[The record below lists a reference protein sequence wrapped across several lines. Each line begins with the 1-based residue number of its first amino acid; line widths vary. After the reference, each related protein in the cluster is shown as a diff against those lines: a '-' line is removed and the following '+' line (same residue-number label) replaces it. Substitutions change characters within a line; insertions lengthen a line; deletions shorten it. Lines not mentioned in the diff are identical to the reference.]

1 MKNYPALFS
10 SFTLNGLEIPNRI
23 VMAPMTRSFS
33 PGGHPTEDV
42 AAYYRRRA
50 EGGVGLIITEGTT
63 IDHPS
68 ASMDDKIPDFHS
80 KPALD
85 GWKRVAAEVHEGGG
99 LIMPQLWHTGS
110 MRFEGSGLN
119 PDASTLSPSGL
130 KYPGKEVGK
139 AMTKQDVTDI
149 ADAFAKGTEAARE
162 AGFDGVQFHG
172 AHGYLIDT
180 FFWEGT
186 NERDDEYGG
195 ALEERTAFA
204 VEIIEK
210 ARAAVGKDFPLII
223 RISQWKQQDFEHKM
237 ATDPE
242 KLKAFLKPMVD
253 AGIDC
258 FDCSTR
264 RFWESEF
271 EGSDLNFA
279 GWTKQLTGLPT
290 ITVGSVGLSGEFVAG
305 MGGESSQAAP
315 IDGLIERL
323 EKGEFD
329 LVGVGRALLSDPE
342 WANKIRAGN
351 FDQLK
356 AFERDHMMSLS

>member
-1 MKNYPALFS
+1 MTQYPSLFTP
-10 SFTLNGLEIPNRI
+10 FTFNGLEIPNRV

-33 PGGHPTEDV
+33 PGGQPTEDV

-68 ASMDDKIPDFHS
+68 ASMDDKIPDFHTKAS
-80 KPALD
+80 LD
-85 GWKRVAAEVHEGGG
+85 GWRRVADDVHEAGG

-110 MRFEGSGLN
+110 MRFEGTGLN

-130 KYPGKEVGK
+130 KYPGKEVGQ

-149 ADAFAKGTEAARE
+149 ADAFAKGAEAARE
-162 AGFDGVQFHG
+162 AGFDGAQFHG

-186 NERDDEYGG
+186 NVRDDEYGG
-195 ALEERTAFA
+195 ELEQRTAFA

-210 ARAAVGKDFPLII
+210 SRAAVGKDFPLII
-223 RISQWKQQDFEHKM
+223 RLSQWKQQDFDHKM
-237 ATDPE
+237 ATDPD
-242 KLKAFLKPMVD
+242 KLLAFLQPLVD

-264 RFWESEF
+264 RFWEPEF

-279 GWTKQLTGLPT
+279 GWTKKLTGLPT

-305 MGGESSQAAP
+305 MGGESSEAAP
-315 IDGLIERL
+315 IDGLVERL
-323 EKGEFD
+323 DKGEFD
-329 LVGVGRALLSDPE
+329 LVGVGRALLTDPN
-342 WANKIRAGN
+342 WVAKIRDGR
-351 FDQLK
+351 FDELMT
-356 AFERDHMMSLS
+356 FEREHFMSLS

>member
-1 MKNYPALFS
+1 MTHYPALFS

-68 ASMDDKIPDFHS
+68 ASMDDKIPDFHT
-80 KPALD
+80 KQALD

-139 AMTKQDVTDI
+139 AMTQQDITDI

-210 ARAAVGKDFPLII
+210 ARAAVGKDFPLIL
-223 RISQWKQQDFEHKM
+223 RISQWKQQDFDHKM

-242 KLKAFLKPMVD
+242 KLKAFLQPLVD
-253 AGIDC
+253 AGLDC

-264 RFWESEF
+264 RFWEPEF
-271 EGSDLNFA
+271 
-279 GWTKQLTGLPT
+279 
-290 ITVGSVGLSGEFVAG
+290 
-305 MGGESSQAAP
+305 
-315 IDGLIERL
+315 
-323 EKGEFD
+323 
-329 LVGVGRALLSDPE
+329 
-342 WANKIRAGN
+342 
-351 FDQLK
+351 
-356 AFERDHMMSLS
+356 

>member
-1 MKNYPALFS
+1 MTQYPSLFTP
-10 SFTLNGLEIPNRI
+10 FTFNGLEIPNRV

-33 PGGHPTEDV
+33 PGGQPTEDV

-68 ASMDDKIPDFHS
+68 ASMDDKIPDFHTKAS
-80 KPALD
+80 LD
-85 GWKRVAAEVHEGGG
+85 GWRRVADEVHEAGG

-110 MRFEGSGLN
+110 MRFEGTGLN

-130 KYPGKEVGK
+130 KYPGKEVGQ

-149 ADAFAKGTEAARE
+149 ADAFAKGAEAARE
-162 AGFDGVQFHG
+162 AGFDGAQFHG

-186 NERDDEYGG
+186 NIRDDEYGG
-195 ALEERTAFA
+195 ELEQRTAFA

-210 ARAAVGKDFPLII
+210 SRAAVGKDFPLII
-223 RISQWKQQDFEHKM
+223 RLSQWKQQDFEHKM
-237 ATDPE
+237 ATDPD
-242 KLKAFLKPMVD
+242 KLLAFLQPLVE

-264 RFWESEF
+264 RFWEPEF

-279 GWTKQLTGLPT
+279 GWTKKLTGLPT

-305 MGGESSQAAP
+305 MGGESSEAAP
-315 IDGLIERL
+315 IDGLVERL
-323 EKGEFD
+323 DKGEFD
-329 LVGVGRALLSDPE
+329 LVGVGRALLTDPN
-342 WANKIRAGN
+342 WVAKIRDGR
-351 FDQLK
+351 FDELMT
-356 AFERDHMMSLS
+356 FEREHFMSLS

>member
-1 MKNYPALFS
+1 MTQYPSLFTP
-10 SFTLNGLEIPNRI
+10 FTFNGLEIPNRV

-33 PGGHPTEDV
+33 PGGQPTEDV

-68 ASMDDKIPDFHS
+68 ASMDDKIPDFHTKAS
-80 KPALD
+80 LD
-85 GWKRVAAEVHEGGG
+85 GWRRVADEVHEAGG

-110 MRFEGSGLN
+110 MRFEGTGLN

-130 KYPGKEVGK
+130 KYPGKEVGQ

-149 ADAFAKGTEAARE
+149 ADAFAKGAEAARE
-162 AGFDGVQFHG
+162 AGFDGAQFHG

-186 NERDDEYGG
+186 NVRDDEYGG
-195 ALEERTAFA
+195 ELEQRTAFA

-210 ARAAVGKDFPLII
+210 SRAAVGKDFPLII
-223 RISQWKQQDFEHKM
+223 RLSQWKQQDFDHKM
-237 ATDPE
+237 ATDPD
-242 KLKAFLKPMVD
+242 KLLAFLQPLVD

-264 RFWESEF
+264 RFWEPEF

-279 GWTKQLTGLPT
+279 GWTKKLTGLPT

-305 MGGESSQAAP
+305 MGGESSEAAP
-315 IDGLIERL
+315 IDGLVERL
-323 EKGEFD
+323 DKGEFD
-329 LVGVGRALLSDPE
+329 LVGVGRALLTDPN
-342 WANKIRAGN
+342 WVAKIRDGR
-351 FDQLK
+351 FDELMT
-356 AFERDHMMSLS
+356 FEREHFMSLS

>member
-1 MKNYPALFS
+1 MTNYPALFS

-210 ARAAVGKDFPLII
+210 ACAAVGKDFPLII

-264 RFWESEF
+264 RFWEPEF

-329 LVGVGRALLSDPE
+329 LVGVGRALLSDPG

>member
-1 MKNYPALFS
+1 MTNYPALFS

-68 ASMDDKIPDFHS
+68 ASMDDKIPDFHTQQ
-80 KPALD
+80 ALD

-99 LIMPQLWHTGS
+99 LVMPQLWHTGS

-130 KYPGKEVGK
+130 KYPGKQVGK
-139 AMTKQDVTDI
+139 AMSKQDVTDI

-237 ATDPE
+237 ATDPD

-264 RFWESEF
+264 RFWEPEF

-279 GWTKQLTGLPT
+279 GWTKQLTDLPT
-290 ITVGSVGLSGEFVAG
+290 ITVGSVGLTGDFVGG

-323 EKGEFD
+323 EKDEFD

-342 WANKIRAGN
+342 WANKIKAGN

>member
-1 MKNYPALFS
+1 MTQYPSLFS
-10 SFTLNGLEIPNRI
+10 PFTLNGLEIPNRV
-23 VMAPMTRSFS
+23 VMAPMTRSQS
-33 PGGHPTEDV
+33 PQGRPHEEV

-68 ASMDDKIPDFHS
+68 ASMDPNIPDFHTPES
-80 KPALD
+80 LG
-85 GWKRVAAEVHEGGG
+85 GWKRVAAEVHDAGG

-110 MRFEGSGLN
+110 MRRDGTGLN
-119 PDASTLSPSGL
+119 PEASTLSPSGL
-130 KYPGKEVGK
+130 KYPGKEVGA

-186 NERDDEYGG
+186 NIRDDEYGG

-210 ARAAVGKDFPLII
+210 ARAAVGPDFPLII
-223 RISQWKQQDFEHKM
+223 RVSQWKQQDFEHKM
-237 ATDPE
+237 ATDPD
-242 KLKAFLKPMVD
+242 KLQAFLQPMVE

-264 RFWESEF
+264 RFWEPEF
-271 EGSDLNFA
+271 DGSDLNFA
-279 GWTKQLTGLPT
+279 GWAKKLTGLPS
-290 ITVGSVGLSGEFVAG
+290 ITVGSVGLSGEFVSG
-305 MGGESSQAAP
+305 MAGESSEAAP
-315 IDGLIERL
+315 IDALIERL
-323 EKGEFD
+323 DRGEFD
-329 LVGVGRALLSDPE
+329 LVGVGRALLTDPN
-342 WANKIRAGN
+342 WVTKIRDSR
-351 FDQLK
+351 FDELMT
-356 AFERDHMMSLS
+356 FERDHMMSLS

>member
-1 MKNYPALFS
+1 
-10 SFTLNGLEIPNRI
+10 
-23 VMAPMTRSFS
+23 
-33 PGGHPTEDV
+33 
-42 AAYYRRRA
+42 
-50 EGGVGLIITEGTT
+50 
-63 IDHPS
+63 
-68 ASMDDKIPDFHS
+68 MDDKIPDFHT
-80 KPALD
+80 KQALD

-139 AMTKQDVTDI
+139 AMTQQDITDI

-210 ARAAVGKDFPLII
+210 ARAAVGKDFPLIL
-223 RISQWKQQDFEHKM
+223 RISQWKQQDFDHKM

-242 KLKAFLKPMVD
+242 KLKAFLQPLVD
-253 AGIDC
+253 AGLDC

-264 RFWESEF
+264 RFWEPEF

-290 ITVGSVGLSGEFVAG
+290 ITVGSVGLTGEFVAG
-305 MGGESSQAAP
+305 MGGESSEAAP
-315 IDGLIERL
+315 IDGLTERL

>member
-1 MKNYPALFS
+1 MTQYPSLFTP
-10 SFTLNGLEIPNRI
+10 FTFNGLEIPNRV

-33 PGGHPTEDV
+33 PGGQPTEDV

-68 ASMDDKIPDFHS
+68 ASMDDKIPDFHTKAS
-80 KPALD
+80 LD
-85 GWKRVAAEVHEGGG
+85 GWRRVANEVHEAGG

-110 MRFEGSGLN
+110 MRFEGTGLN

-130 KYPGKEVGK
+130 KYPGKEVGQ

-149 ADAFAKGTEAARE
+149 ADAFAKGAEAARE
-162 AGFDGVQFHG
+162 AGFDGAQFHG

-186 NERDDEYGG
+186 NVRDDEYGG
-195 ALEERTAFA
+195 ELEQRTAFA

-210 ARAAVGKDFPLII
+210 SRAAVGKDFPLII
-223 RISQWKQQDFEHKM
+223 RLSQWKQQDFDHKM
-237 ATDPE
+237 ATDPD
-242 KLKAFLKPMVD
+242 KLLAFLQPLVD

-264 RFWESEF
+264 RFWEPEF

-279 GWTKQLTGLPT
+279 GWTKKLTGLPT

-305 MGGESSQAAP
+305 MGGESSEAAP
-315 IDGLIERL
+315 IDGLVERL
-323 EKGEFD
+323 DKGEFD
-329 LVGVGRALLSDPE
+329 LVGVGRALLTDPN
-342 WANKIRAGN
+342 WVAKIRDGL
-351 FDQLK
+351 FDELMT
-356 AFERDHMMSLS
+356 FEREHFMSLS

>member
-1 MKNYPALFS
+1 MTQYPSLFTP
-10 SFTLNGLEIPNRI
+10 FTFNGLEIPNRV

-33 PGGHPTEDV
+33 PGGQPTEDV

-68 ASMDDKIPDFHS
+68 ASMDDKIPDFHTKAS
-80 KPALD
+80 LD
-85 GWKRVAAEVHEGGG
+85 GWRRVADEVHEAGG

-110 MRFEGSGLN
+110 MRFEGTGLN

-130 KYPGKEVGK
+130 KYPGKEVGQ

-149 ADAFAKGTEAARE
+149 ADAFAKGAEAARE
-162 AGFDGVQFHG
+162 AGFDGAQFHG

-186 NERDDEYGG
+186 NIRDDEYGG
-195 ALEERTAFA
+195 ELEQRTAFA

-210 ARAAVGKDFPLII
+210 SRAAVGKDFPLII
-223 RISQWKQQDFEHKM
+223 RLSQWKQQDFDHKM
-237 ATDPE
+237 ATDPD
-242 KLKAFLKPMVD
+242 KLLAFLQPLVD

-264 RFWESEF
+264 RFWEPEF

-279 GWTKQLTGLPT
+279 GWTKKLTGLPT

-305 MGGESSQAAP
+305 MGGESSEAAP
-315 IDGLIERL
+315 IDGLVERL
-323 EKGEFD
+323 DNGEFD
-329 LVGVGRALLSDPE
+329 LVGVGRALLTDPN
-342 WANKIRAGN
+342 WVAKIRDGR
-351 FDQLK
+351 FDELMT
-356 AFERDHMMSLS
+356 FEREHFMSLS

>member
-1 MKNYPALFS
+1 MTQYPSLFTP
-10 SFTLNGLEIPNRI
+10 FTLNGLEIPNRV
-23 VMAPMTRSFS
+23 VMAPMTRSQS
-33 PGGHPTEDV
+33 PGGNPTEDV

-68 ASMDDKIPDFHS
+68 ASMDDKIPDFHTKAS
-80 KPALD
+80 LD
-85 GWKRVAAEVHEGGG
+85 GWRRVADEVHEAGG
-99 LIMPQLWHTGS
+99 LVMPQLWHTGS
-110 MRFEGSGLN
+110 MRYEGTGLN

-130 KYPGKEVGK
+130 KYPGKEVGA

-149 ADAFAKGTEAARE
+149 ADAFAKGAEAARE
-162 AGFDGVQFHG
+162 AGFDGAQFHG

-186 NERDDEYGG
+186 NIRDDEYGG
-195 ALEERTAFA
+195 ALEQRTAFA

-210 ARAAVGKDFPLII
+210 SRAAVGKDFPLII
-223 RISQWKQQDFEHKM
+223 RLSQCKQQYFEHKM
-237 ATDPE
+237 ATDPD
-242 KLKAFLKPMVD
+242 KLLAFLQPMVD

-264 RFWESEF
+264 RFWEPEF

-279 GWTKQLTGLPT
+279 GWTKKLTGLPT

-305 MGGESSQAAP
+305 MGGESSEAAP
-315 IDGLIERL
+315 IDGLVERL
-323 EKGEFD
+323 DKGEFD
-329 LVGVGRALLSDPE
+329 LVGVGRALLTDPN
-342 WANKIRAGN
+342 WVAKIRDGR
-351 FDQLK
+351 FDELMT
-356 AFERDHMMSLS
+356 FERDHMMSLS

>member
-1 MKNYPALFS
+1 MTQYTSLFTP
-10 SFTLNGLEIPNRI
+10 FTFNGLEIPNRV

-33 PGGHPTEDV
+33 PGGQPTEDV

-68 ASMDDKIPDFHS
+68 ASMDDKIPDFHTKAS
-80 KPALD
+80 LD
-85 GWKRVAAEVHEGGG
+85 GWRRVADEVHEAGG

-110 MRFEGSGLN
+110 MRFEGTGLN

-130 KYPGKEVGK
+130 KYPGKEVGQ

-149 ADAFAKGTEAARE
+149 ADAFAKGAEAARE

-186 NERDDEYGG
+186 NIRDDEYGG
-195 ALEERTAFA
+195 ELEQRTAFA

-210 ARAAVGKDFPLII
+210 SRAAVGKDFPLII
-223 RISQWKQQDFEHKM
+223 RLSQWKQQDFDHKM
-237 ATDPE
+237 ATDPD
-242 KLKAFLKPMVD
+242 KLLAFLQPLVD

-264 RFWESEF
+264 RFWEPEF

-279 GWTKQLTGLPT
+279 GWTKKLTGLPT

-305 MGGESSQAAP
+305 MGGESSEAAP
-315 IDGLIERL
+315 IDGLVERL
-323 EKGEFD
+323 DKGEFD
-329 LVGVGRALLSDPE
+329 LVGVGRALLTDPN
-342 WANKIRAGN
+342 WVAKIRDGR
-351 FDQLK
+351 FDELMT
-356 AFERDHMMSLS
+356 FEREHFMSLS

>member
-1 MKNYPALFS
+1 MSHYPSLFTP
-10 SFTLNGLEIPNRI
+10 FTFNGLEVPNRV
-23 VMAPMTRSFS
+23 VMAPMTRSHS
-33 PGGHPTEDV
+33 PNGHPTEDV

-68 ASMDDKIPDFHS
+68 ASMDPSIPDFHT
-80 KPALD
+80 KEALD
-85 GWKRVAAEVHEGGG
+85 GWKRVADEVHEAGG
-99 LIMPQLWHTGS
+99 LVMPQLWHTGS
-110 MRFEGSGLN
+110 MRREGTGLH

-130 KYPGKEVGK
+130 KYPGKEVGE
-139 AMTKQDVTDI
+139 AMTKKDVTDI
-149 ADAFAKGTEAARE
+149 ADAFAKGAVAARE
-162 AGFDGVQFHG
+162 AGFDGAQFHG

-186 NERDDEYGG
+186 NVRDDEYGG

-210 ARAAVGKDFPLII
+210 SRAAVGKDFPLII
-223 RISQWKQQDFEHKM
+223 RLSQWKQQDFEHKM
-237 ATDPE
+237 ANDPD
-242 KLKAFLKPMVD
+242 KLLAFLQPMVD

-264 RFWESEF
+264 RFWEPEF

-279 GWTKQLTGLPT
+279 GWTKKLTGLPT

-305 MGGESSQAAP
+305 MGGESSEAAP
-315 IDGLIERL
+315 IDGLVERL
-323 EKGEFD
+323 DKGEFD
-329 LVGVGRALLSDPE
+329 MVGVGRALLTDPN
-342 WANKIRAGN
+342 WVAKIRDGR
-351 FDQLK
+351 FDELQT
-356 AFERDHMMSLS
+356 FEREHMLSLS

>member
-1 MKNYPALFS
+1 MTQYSALFS
-10 SFTLNGLEIPNRI
+10 PFTLNGLEIPNRI
-23 VMAPMTRSFS
+23 VMAPMTRSHS

-42 AAYYRRRA
+42 AAYYRRRT

-68 ASMDDKIPDFHS
+68 ASMDPNIPDFHT
-80 KPALD
+80 PEALA
-85 GWKRVAAEVHEGGG
+85 GWKRVADEVHDAGG

-110 MRFEGSGLN
+110 MRRDGTGLN
-119 PDASTLSPSGL
+119 PEASTLSPSGL

-139 AMTKQDVTDI
+139 AMTRQDVTDI
-149 ADAFAKGTEAARE
+149 ADAFAKCTEAARE

-186 NERDDEYGG
+186 NIRDDEYGG
-195 ALEERTAFA
+195 ILEERTAFA

-210 ARAAVGKDFPLII
+210 SRAAVGKDFPLII
-223 RISQWKQQDFEHKM
+223 RLSQWKQQDFEHKM
-237 ATDPE
+237 ATDPD
-242 KLKAFLKPMVD
+242 KLKAFLQPMVD

-264 RFWESEF
+264 RFWEPEF

-279 GWTKQLTGLPT
+279 GWTKKLMGLPT
-290 ITVGSVGLSGEFVAG
+290 ITVGSVGLTGEFVAG
-305 MGGESSQAAP
+305 MGGESSEAAP

-323 EKGEFD
+323 EREEFD
-329 LVGVGRALLSDPE
+329 LVGVGRALLTDAE
-342 WANKIRAGN
+342 WPNKIREGR
-351 FDQLK
+351 FDELK
-356 AFERDHMMSLS
+356 AFEQAHMLSLS

>member
-1 MKNYPALFS
+1 MTQYPSLFTP
-10 SFTLNGLEIPNRI
+10 FTFNGLEIPNRV

-33 PGGHPTEDV
+33 PGGQPTEDV

-68 ASMDDKIPDFHS
+68 ASMDDKIPDFHTKAS
-80 KPALD
+80 LD
-85 GWKRVAAEVHEGGG
+85 GWRRVANEVHEAGG

-110 MRFEGSGLN
+110 MRFEGTGLN

-130 KYPGKEVGK
+130 KYPGKEVGQ

-149 ADAFAKGTEAARE
+149 ADAFAKGAEAARE
-162 AGFDGVQFHG
+162 AGFDGAQFHG

-186 NERDDEYGG
+186 NVRDDEYGG
-195 ALEERTAFA
+195 ELEQRTAFA

-210 ARAAVGKDFPLII
+210 SRAAVGKDFPLII
-223 RISQWKQQDFEHKM
+223 RLSQWKQQDFDHKM
-237 ATDPE
+237 ATDPD
-242 KLKAFLKPMVD
+242 KLLAFLQPLVD

-264 RFWESEF
+264 RFWEPEF

-279 GWTKQLTGLPT
+279 GWTKKLTGLPT

-305 MGGESSQAAP
+305 MGGESSEAAP
-315 IDGLIERL
+315 IDGLVERL
-323 EKGEFD
+323 DKGEFD
-329 LVGVGRALLSDPE
+329 LVGVGRALLTDPN
-342 WANKIRAGN
+342 WVAKIRDGR
-351 FDQLK
+351 FDELMT
-356 AFERDHMMSLS
+356 FEREHFMSLS

>member
-1 MKNYPALFS
+1 MTQYPSLFTP
-10 SFTLNGLEIPNRI
+10 FTFNGLEIPNRV

-33 PGGHPTEDV
+33 PGGQPTEDV

-68 ASMDDKIPDFHS
+68 ASMDDKIPDFHTKAS
-80 KPALD
+80 LD
-85 GWKRVAAEVHEGGG
+85 GWRRVADEVHEAGG

-110 MRFEGSGLN
+110 MRFEGTGLN

-130 KYPGKEVGK
+130 KYPGKEVGQ

-149 ADAFAKGTEAARE
+149 ADAFAKGAEAARE
-162 AGFDGVQFHG
+162 AGFDGAQFHG

-186 NERDDEYGG
+186 NIRDDEYGG
-195 ALEERTAFA
+195 ELEQRTAFA
-204 VEIIEK
+204 AEIIEK
-210 ARAAVGKDFPLII
+210 SRAAVGKDFPLI
-223 RISQWKQQDFEHKM
+223 RRLSQWKQQDFEHKM
-237 ATDPE
+237 ATDPD
-242 KLKAFLKPMVD
+242 KLLAFLQPLVD

-264 RFWESEF
+264 RFWEPEF

-279 GWTKQLTGLPT
+279 GWTKKLTGLPT

-305 MGGESSQAAP
+305 MGGESSEAAP
-315 IDGLIERL
+315 IDGLVERL
-323 EKGEFD
+323 DKGEFD
-329 LVGVGRALLSDPE
+329 LVGVGRALLTDPN
-342 WANKIRAGN
+342 WVAKIRDGR
-351 FDQLK
+351 FDELMT
-356 AFERDHMMSLS
+356 FEREHFMSLS

>member
-1 MKNYPALFS
+1 MTQYPSLFTP
-10 SFTLNGLEIPNRI
+10 FTLNGLEIPNRV
-23 VMAPMTRSFS
+23 VMAPMTRSQS
-33 PGGHPTEDV
+33 PGGNPTEDV

-68 ASMDDKIPDFHS
+68 ASMDDKIPDFHTKAS
-80 KPALD
+80 LD
-85 GWKRVAAEVHEGGG
+85 GWRRVADEVHEAGG
-99 LIMPQLWHTGS
+99 LVMPQLWHTGS
-110 MRFEGSGLN
+110 MRYEGTGLN

-130 KYPGKEVGK
+130 KYPGKEVGA

-149 ADAFAKGTEAARE
+149 ADAFAKGAEAARE
-162 AGFDGVQFHG
+162 AGFDGAQFHG

-186 NERDDEYGG
+186 NIRDDEYGG
-195 ALEERTAFA
+195 ALEQRTAFA

-210 ARAAVGKDFPLII
+210 SRAAVGKDFPLII
-223 RISQWKQQDFEHKM
+223 RLSQWKQQDFEHKM

-242 KLKAFLKPMVD
+242 KLLAFLQPMVD

-264 RFWESEF
+264 RFWEPEF

-279 GWTKQLTGLPT
+279 GWTKKLTGLPT

-305 MGGESSQAAP
+305 MGGESSEAAP
-315 IDGLIERL
+315 IDGLVEHL
-323 EKGEFD
+323 DKGEFD
-329 LVGVGRALLSDPE
+329 LVGVGRALLTDPN
-342 WANKIRAGN
+342 WVAKIRDGR
-351 FDQLK
+351 FDELMT
-356 AFERDHMMSLS
+356 FERDHMMSLS